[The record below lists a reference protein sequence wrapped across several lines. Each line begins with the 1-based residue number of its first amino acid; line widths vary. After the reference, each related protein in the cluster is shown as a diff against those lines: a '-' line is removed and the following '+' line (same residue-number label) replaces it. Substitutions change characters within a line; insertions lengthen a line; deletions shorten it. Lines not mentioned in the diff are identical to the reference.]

1 MAATK
6 VTANTFF
13 VISLILYQYLLG
25 YSKDTNKNR
34 NTDVL
39 KTRIFEIK
47 TVSLSG
53 LEFQLEAILCH
64 IDTQQDEYGAKQ
76 CYNSDMFI
84 DNNCRCK

>member
-39 KTRIFEIK
+39 KTRIFKIK
-47 TVSLSG
+47 TVFYPG
-53 LEFQLEAILCH
+53 LNFNLKPFSA
-64 IDTQQDEYGAKQ
+64 T
-76 CYNSDMFI
+76 
-84 DNNCRCK
+84 

>member
-84 DNNCRCK
+84 DNNCRCE

>member
-39 KTRIFEIK
+39 KTRIFKIK

-53 LEFQLEAILCH
+53 FEFQLEAILCH
-64 IDTQQDEYGAKQ
+64 IDTQQDKYGAKQ
-76 CYNSDMFI
+76 CDNRDMFI
-84 DNNCRCK
+84 DNNCRGE